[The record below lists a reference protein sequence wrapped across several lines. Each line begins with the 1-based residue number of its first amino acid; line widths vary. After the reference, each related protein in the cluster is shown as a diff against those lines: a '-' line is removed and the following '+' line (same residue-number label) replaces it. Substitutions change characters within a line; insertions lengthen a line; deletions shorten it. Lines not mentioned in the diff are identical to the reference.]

1 MNGLSNFAQ
10 VQFQILANSANSFLS
25 NLAEFLPA
33 LLGALLILILGLIVA
48 KICHS
53 VTKNIT
59 KWVGLNKAA
68 EKTGVDKTL
77 EKAGLSEK
85 VIDVVAAL
93 VYWIVLLIFIS
104 AALET
109 LGLTVI
115 VQTVN
120 ALIAYLPQVII
131 AVVIMIFAL
140 WLGRFVKMLLDEMI
154 AEYSIAYS
162 SVITTFAEALIV
174 VAGFSIALAQ
184 LGLDLG
190 FITTNITAIVIGIV
204 AALALSVGLGSR
216 ALSANLLSGYYVK
229 KQHKIGDTVMLGGFE
244 GKIKEITSTAVVME
258 SDGKTIIVPNSEV
271 IGRGSSK

>member
-1 MNGLSNFAQ
+1 
-10 VQFQILANSANSFLS
+10 
-25 NLAEFLPA
+25 FLPA

-190 FITTNITAIVIGIV
+190 FITTNIT
-204 AALALSVGLGSR
+204 
-216 ALSANLLSGYYVK
+216 
-229 KQHKIGDTVMLGGFE
+229 
-244 GKIKEITSTAVVME
+244 
-258 SDGKTIIVPNSEV
+258 
-271 IGRGSSK
+271 